1 MPQLMR
7 TSPCAP
13 CSCSNYLYLWVVVE
27 RLLRRLTLFA
37 TNAALPIIKNL
48 EGHTYTVLTPKE
60 FGSRRARKD
69 AFLENVWHNKRVSL
83 ISPNEEVKAVRP

>member
-1 MPQLMR
+1 
-7 TSPCAP
+7 
-13 CSCSNYLYLWVVVE
+13 VVE

-48 EGHTYTVLTPKE
+48 KGHTYTVLTPKE

-69 AFLENVWHNKRVSL
+69 AFLETVWHNKRVSL
-83 ISPNEEVKAVRP
+83 ISPNEEVKAAHR